1 MLVDQIAAEVVGD
14 MVEAGSLEELNEPEQ
29 EEDLKKE
36 TALESADMDQ
46 PN

>member
-14 MVEAGSLEELNEPEQ
+14 LVEAGEMNEPEQ

-36 TALESADMDQ
+36 TVLESTDMDQ
-46 PN
+46 PS